1 MKKIHLI
8 TGASSGMGMEFVRQL
23 KGSVND
29 EEFWLIAR
37 RKEKMEALL
46 RQEGLRGRAFG
57 LDLTQTESFQEIKQ
71 ALALEDVR
79 IITLVNAAGYG
90 KIGDFKDISE
100 KDALG
105 MVDLNC
111 RALLAITKLSLPYL
125 VRGSVIY
132 QFASVAAFLPQPYF
146 AVYAAGKAFVLSFS
160 RALNQ
165 ELKRYGIQV
174 VAICPNP
181 VETEFFQRAGV
192 EKEVNLIKKIGMEPK
207 EKVVATAIK
216 RAKRGKDISISH
228 YTAKTIYLISRLL
241 PHGFVLRMEE
251 KFLRSK
257 V

>member
-1 MKKIHLI
+1 
-8 TGASSGMGMEFVRQL
+8 MGMEFVRQL

-132 QFASVAAFLPQPYF
+132 QFASVVAFLPQPYF
-146 AVYAAGKAFVLSFS
+146 HRRSEERRVGKECRS
-160 RALNQ
+160 RWSP
-165 ELKRYGIQV
+165 Y
-174 VAICPNP
+174 
-181 VETEFFQRAGV
+181 
-192 EKEVNLIKKIGMEPK
+192 
-207 EKVVATAIK
+207 
-216 RAKRGKDISISH
+216 H
-228 YTAKTIYLISRLL
+228 
-241 PHGFVLRMEE
+241 
-251 KFLRSK
+251 
-257 V
+257 

>member
-1 MKKIHLI
+1 M
-8 TGASSGMGMEFVRQL
+8 
-23 KGSVND
+23 
-29 EEFWLIAR
+29 
-37 RKEKMEALL
+37 
-46 RQEGLRGRAFG
+46 
-57 LDLTQTESFQEIKQ
+57 
-71 ALALEDVR
+71 R

-132 QFASVAAFLPQPYF
+132 QFASVVVFLPQPYF

-174 VAICPNP
+174 VAIY
-181 VETEFFQRAGV
+181 QIGRAHV
-192 EKEVNLIKKIGMEPK
+192 
-207 EKVVATAIK
+207 
-216 RAKRGKDISISH
+216 
-228 YTAKTIYLISRLL
+228 
-241 PHGFVLRMEE
+241 
-251 KFLRSK
+251 
-257 V
+257 